1 MFLNQTVLCVSGH
14 LWDISTH
21 LNDKYLNTNLSLMM
35 TSKVDWVL
43 KFRFS
48 QVNDEFGTIKM
59 TRDDEERY
67 PK

>member
-1 MFLNQTVLCVSGH
+1 
-14 LWDISTH
+14 
-21 LNDKYLNTNLSLMM
+21 MM
-35 TSKVDWVL
+35 TSKVDWVS